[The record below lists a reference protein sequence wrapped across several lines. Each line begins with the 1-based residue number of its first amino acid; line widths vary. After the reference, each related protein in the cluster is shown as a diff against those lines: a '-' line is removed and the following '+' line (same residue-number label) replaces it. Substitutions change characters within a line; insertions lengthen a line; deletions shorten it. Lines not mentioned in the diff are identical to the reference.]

1 MKKFTLAIITAT
13 ILALSLTCAY
23 AGEFLPSFAQL
34 IRTNTGAEIS
44 VALASDESAAQSG
57 TNSKITLRK
66 VSGEYL
72 YDKVSALIALS
83 GNEYPYLSGAD
94 LSLEASS
101 SSGVRSEKLTAMT
114 IGGKAVDLGKA
125 YTVALSANA
134 DTYFEECEKTAVYT
148 ADVAQLYNSIVS
160 ITPYNENE
168 SQDTA
173 SQAPDTANAES
184 EGQSIISRQSDILML
199 TLTILMIAL
208 VLYLYLRAKKKHEQ
222 TTDKK

>member
-13 ILALSLTCAY
+13 LLALSLTCAY

-44 VALASDESAAQSG
+44 VALASDEAAAQSG
-57 TNSKITLRK
+57 TNDKITLRK

-72 YDKVSALIALS
+72 YGKISALIALS
-83 GNEYPYLSGAD
+83 GNEYPCLSGAD

-101 SSGVRSEKLTAMT
+101 TSGVRSEKLTAMT
-114 IGGKAVDLGKA
+114 IGGKDVDLDKS

-148 ADVAQLYNSIVS
+148 ADVTQLYNSIVS
-160 ITPYNENE
+160 IAPYNEGE
-168 SQDTA
+168 AQDTA
-173 SQAPDTANAES
+173 SQAPDTVNGES
-184 EGQSIISRQSDILML
+184 EGQSIISRQNDILML
-199 TLTILMIAL
+199 TLTLLMLAL
-208 VLYLYLRAKKKHEQ
+208 VAYLYLRMKKNKESA
-222 TTDKK
+222 DKK

>member
-1 MKKFTLAIITAT
+1 MKKFILTAITAALLT
-13 ILALSLTCAY
+13 LSLTCAY
-23 AGEFLPSFAQL
+23 AGDFLSSFVQL

-44 VALASDESAAQSG
+44 VALSSDEAAAQNG
-57 TNSKITLRK
+57 TNGKITLRK

-72 YDKVSALIALS
+72 YGRIAELVAAGGS
-83 GNEYPYLSGAD
+83 EYPSLSGAD

-101 SSGVRSEKLTAMT
+101 SSGVRSERLTAMT
-114 IGGKAVDLGKA
+114 IDGGKLNQNKL

-148 ADVAQLYNSIVS
+148 ADTAQLYNGIVG
-160 ITPYNENE
+160 IAPYDE
-168 SQDTA
+168 SEAQDISPQTA
-173 SQAPDTANAES
+173 DSTAGDTS

-208 VLYLYLRAKKKHEQ
+208 VLYLYLRAKKKREQ
-222 TTDKK
+222 TDKK